1 MGVPLVRLPS
11 DHHWKRYSTITK
23 CLPKAPFGSMETV
36 ERKRIDVHEGAVLID
51 PSAWIGERAVDLAM
65 MRLFGGFPEQFWH
78 AYETH
83 YPIPR
88 SIKDALPF
96 YQIYYLL
103 VHVHLFG
110 AHYLEQIKTIVRRYG
125 Y

>member
-1 MGVPLVRLPS
+1 MLIDYEVPTEGAV
-11 DHHWKRYSTITK
+11 W
-23 CLPKAPFGSMETV
+23 
-36 ERKRIDVHEGAVLID
+36 VHGDLWNGNVLMSNEGAVLID

-83 YPIPR
+83 YPIPK
-88 SIKDALPF
+88 SIEAALPF

-110 AHYLEQIKTIVRRYG
+110 AHYLEQIKRIVRRYG
-125 Y
+125 YSWA